1 MSHGLNVK
9 KGPAVLPAPIDVAT
23 WMQQHQVTAVLV
35 DDQAADTYGPM
46 LRAAGA
52 DPVYGGEGVSVWR
65 PVGGT
70 WSIPATTPA
79 TIPATG

>member
-1 MSHGLNVK
+1 
-9 KGPAVLPAPIDVAT
+9 
-23 WMQQHQVTAVLV
+23 V

-52 DPVYGGEGVSVWR
+52 DPVYSGEGVSVWR